1 VSSSTGI
8 VSSPAWTFRT
18 SADSERVC
26 SEADCANGDALNCAA
41 AAGFSAFSADTTL
54 GVSAGCVDDRIE
66 SGICGRDPGCSG
78 QRQRQTANRAASL
91 VKESVASCGHLPTH
105 GSSDV
110 RRRQHQAPTLPS
122 LDRLAAA
129 MAFGCFCRT
138 RRLPPRSGSMPTPC
152 AVSPP
157 PPVSA
162 PACADASSS
171 SLTSPSAAEVHRFPS
186 SRSISTAKPDDF

>member
-1 VSSSTGI
+1 VSSSTGT

-26 SEADCANGDALNCAA
+26 SEADCANSDALNCAA

-66 SGICGRDPGCSG
+66 SGICGRDPGSSG
-78 QRQRQTANRAASL
+78 QRHRQTANRAASL

-129 MAFGCFCRT
+129 MAF
-138 RRLPPRSGSMPTPC
+138 RLLLSHWTGTTAIRLNAH
-152 AVSPP
+152 AVRCKFTAAC
-157 PPVSA
+157 VSA
-162 PACADASSS
+162 RMRGC
-171 SLTSPSAAEVHRFPS
+171 L
-186 SRSISTAKPDDF
+186 